1 VRFLVA
7 RVTSDDEECP
17 AERVLPRRCDVLAVG
32 GPVVGP
38 GFPEQSAR
46 GVERMF
52 SLGKFQK
59 LCRAPVTS
67 TGEREAELRSTAG
80 QCLDELL
87 RNVRTSRE
95 MMRFPHVVPNASIIE
110 TSPLI
115 FLRVM
120 IDEDEAGKR
129 SAGRN
134 AKLARAIERFDRDG
148 RLAALRGLLDWCDD
162 GFWSDLA
169 EPGDHGQSAAAICSL
184 AAMCVVRRRYVAVG
198 DLRAGFFFLPPWELW
213 ADWAKRAIADNR
225 QRDELDRGM
234 EIWIN
239 AHPRDLRA
247 KLPS

>member
-7 RVTSDDEECP
+7 RVSADGEKSP
-17 AERVLPRRCDVLAVG
+17 AERVLPRRCDVLALG

-38 GFPEQSAR
+38 GFPEESPR

-59 LCRAPVTS
+59 LCRAPATS
-67 TGEREAELRSTAG
+67 AGDRDAELRRAAA

-87 RNVRTSRE
+87 RHVRTSRE
-95 MMRFPHVVPNASIIE
+95 MMRFPHVVPNASVVE
-110 TSPLI
+110 TSPLL
-115 FLRVM
+115 FLHVM
-120 IDEDEAGKR
+120 LDEEGTGKR
-129 SAGRN
+129 STGRN
-134 AKLARAIERFDRDG
+134 ARLARAIERSDREG
-148 RLAALRGLLDWCDD
+148 RLAALRALLDWRDD

-184 AAMCVVRRRYVAVG
+184 AAVGVVRRRYVAVG

-225 QRDELDRGM
+225 RRDDLDRGM

-247 KLPS
+247 KLPA